1 MFTTE
6 SPRVAKKRQ
15 VKTEGIVDAAIRLVE
30 AGGLESLTIHKLAA
44 ELELTAGALY
54 RYFPSMDALHGELQR
69 RIIRE
74 YHDALAP
81 LLEGDDAD
89 PLAGLFVAAQHYTSY
104 FLAHRGRLAVIAQSL
119 ADPRRLLS
127 DEAFEQVVSAVM
139 PVLGRVR
146 ALLDEAKKD
155 RALGAGD
162 AAERTMIYWSL
173 LQGLMQLHKM
183 DRLGV
188 SSTRHEA
195 LVASG
200 VRTLL
205 LGWGAEPRR
214 VSLALRRAEKR
225 LGAQPHSIATEGE

>member
-54 RYFPSMDALHGELQR
+54 RYFPSMDALHAELQR

-81 LLEGDDAD
+81 LLDGDPAD
-89 PLAGLFVAAQHYTSY
+89 PLAGLFVAAEHYTTY

-127 DEAFEQVVSAVM
+127 DEAFEHVVSAVV
-139 PVLGRVR
+139 PVLDHIR
-146 ALLDEAKKD
+146 AMLDQARKD
-155 RALGAGD
+155 RDLSTGD

-183 DRLGV
+183 DRLGL
-188 SSTRHEA
+188 SAARHEE
-195 LVASG
+195 LVTAG

-205 LGWGAEPRR
+205 TGWGAEPRR

-225 LGAQPHSIATEGE
+225 LQDRTHTIDPEGG